1 MQTCRTL
8 IMKLEGILLRFIL
21 RLEDYLRV
29 NNYSAYLS
37 GINIFHSLFSFDQNT
52 KLKACERYLINN
64 PNSIFRKYILNRA
77 RNIAIHYKNPVLVQ
91 SKEPMVICRSIIVK
105 KYVNSIERGI
115 ILILFETELLK
126 LVLSKQFPLIE
137 SKYQIVF
144 MPSWHPFYSSPIF
157 LLAARAKRDFFI
169 MPSSFDN
176 MKLCYEI
183 SDNCIPLP
191 FHAASW
197 INEEYYTGK
206 KNIKDIDIIMV
217 ANFSKYKRHW
227 RLFEA
232 LRELPKNLV
241 VYLTGVPIGYR
252 TKEKLLKEA
261 KAFGVENRI
270 SIFENIGNDDIIKMM
285 ARAKTFC
292 ALSHKE
298 GPFIAVAESMM
309 AGTPVGMYE
318 NAMIGTN
325 SYINDE
331 TGIFF
336 SPNKRLAPQIASFL
350 KKCDSFKPS
359 HWAKKNISAKKNC
372 ESLNKILREYSASNG
387 YNWSVDLEPFYCR
400 RFDFFY
406 YRGLNAENDFED
418 AYEEFR
424 KDFGLTIERPR
435 LY

>member
-1 MQTCRTL
+1 
-8 IMKLEGILLRFIL
+8 MKLEGILLRFIL
-21 RLEDYLRV
+21 RLEDHLRV

-64 PNSIFRKYILNRA
+64 PNSIFRKYILKRA

-105 KYVNSIERGI
+105 RYVSKNERGI
-115 ILILFETELLK
+115 LIIIFENELLK
-126 LVLSKQFPLIE
+126 LVSSCYFSQIE
-137 SKYQIVF
+137 SKYQIIF
-144 MPSWHPFYSSPIF
+144 IPSWHPFYTIPVFILSAIS
-157 LLAARAKRDFFI
+157 KRDFFI
-169 MPSSFDN
+169 MPSSFDD
-176 MKLCYEI
+176 MTLCYEI
-183 SDNCIPLP
+183 SKFCQPLP

-197 INEEYYTGK
+197 INDEYYTVENK
-206 KNIKDIDIIMV
+206 EKEIDIIMI

-241 VYLTGVPIGYR
+241 VYLAGVPLGSR
-252 TKEKLLKEA
+252 THEKLINEA

-270 SIFENIGNDDIIKMM
+270 SIFENIGDDDIIKMM
-285 ARAKTFC
+285 ARAKIFC

-318 NAMIGTN
+318 NAMIGTK

-336 SPNKRLAPQIASFL
+336 SPNDRLAPQIASFL
-350 KKCDSFKPS
+350 KKYDSFKPS
-359 HWAKKNISAKKNC
+359 HWAKKNISSKKNC

-387 YNWSVDLEPFYCR
+387 YIWSVDLEPFYCR

-406 YRGLNAENDFED
+406 RRGLNAENDFKD

-424 KDFGLTIERPR
+424 KDFRLTIDRPK